1 MGWIWRDDDLE
12 SPPPGDFPRFQN
24 PNPSAHADSCTTRKV
39 VTSNCRTDEVQPGKF
54 VRKCEKTEQLL
65 RDCVGRPPEIVQS
78 NKEYT
83 EDDVTDQVLRGSSPL
98 GSSGQGSL
106 DFPGLHNDIN
116 SLGQHF
122 DFPGLRNDIDT
133 FERNLFGS
141 IGRFFEAAED
151 LRDGFC
157 NAFRDPRIFDGDSSS
172 SPASKHRGVPIESN
186 PQKGEKRRNFKSGDI
201 DLSGLTRDV

>member
-98 GSSGQGSL
+98 G
-106 DFPGLHNDIN
+106 
-116 SLGQHF
+116 
-122 DFPGLRNDIDT
+122 
-133 FERNLFGS
+133 